1 MIYTVA
7 LLVEIDIL
15 KYTFGMLFTQL
26 YFLTELY
33 KQITFYFITPGHISW
48 HFT

>member
-15 KYTFGMLFTQL
+15 KYKLKWYWDHTLSVL
-26 YFLTELY
+26 L
-33 KQITFYFITPGHISW
+33 QISTTSNVIC
-48 HFT
+48 